1 MQTLIIAGIV
11 GKDAVL
17 RRTQGG
23 DAVLNFSLAVDNGKD
38 RNGQKRDATWFD
50 CSVWGERAEKLERHV
65 TKGLRLTL
73 SGGPTARAHE
83 GKVYLGITVHE
94 LTFQG
99 GNQRDDRQSGG
110 SDWSAAPA
118 SGGSDRSAAPASGGS
133 RYDQSPTGSRQA
145 APQQRNMSADLD
157 DDIPF

>member
-23 DAVLNFSLAVDNGKD
+23 ESVLNFSLAVDNGKD
-38 RNGQKRDATWFD
+38 KSGEKRDATWFD

-73 SGGPTARAHE
+73 SGRPTARAHE

-99 GNQRDDRQSGG
+99 GNQRDDRQIGG
-110 SDWSAAPA
+110 QR
-118 SGGSDRSAAPASGGS
+118 GG
-133 RYDQSPTGSRQA
+133 YDQSPTGGGRQSP
-145 APQQRNMSADLD
+145 PQRSMSNDLD